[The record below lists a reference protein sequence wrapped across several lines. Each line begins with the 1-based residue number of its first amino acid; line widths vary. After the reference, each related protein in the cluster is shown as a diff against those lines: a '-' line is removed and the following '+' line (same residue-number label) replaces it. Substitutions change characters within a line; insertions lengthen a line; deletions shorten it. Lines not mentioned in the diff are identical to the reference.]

1 MVKQQV
7 TVVNPTGLHARPASQ
22 LITLCKGFAC
32 SVKLIS
38 GGKTCDAKSIFSVMK
53 CAIKQGSVIDVVC
66 EGEGEAEALS
76 TVVSFIESL
85 TE

>member
-22 LITLCKGFAC
+22 LIALCKGFAC
-32 SVKLIS
+32 SVKILF
-38 GGKTCDAKSIFSVMK
+38 GEKVCDAKSIFSVMK
-53 CAIKQGSVIDVVC
+53 CAIKQGTVVDVVC
-66 EGEGEAEALS
+66 DGADEEKALAA
-76 TVVSFIESL
+76 VVSFIEGL

>member
-22 LITLCKGFAC
+22 LIALCKGFAC
-32 SVKLIS
+32 SVKLLS
-38 GGKTCDAKSIFSVMK
+38 GDKVCDAKSIFSVMK
-53 CAIKQGSVIDVVC
+53 CAIKKGSVIDVVC
-66 EGEGEAEALS
+66 DGEGEEEALK
-76 TVVSFIESL
+76 TVVAFIEGL

>member
-7 TVVNPTGLHARPASQ
+7 TIVNPTGLHARPASQ

-32 SVKLIS
+32 SVKICA
-38 GGKTCDAKSIFSVMK
+38 GEKVCDAKSIFSVMK
-53 CAIKQGSVIDVVC
+53 CAIKQGTVVDVVC
-66 EGEGEAEALS
+66 DGAGEEEALRA
-76 TVVSFIESL
+76 VVSFIEGL